1 MKIKYKALD
10 KELMWKEYNNKLKNK
25 YHSVSEV
32 KQIQNSLLKGRVNFN
47 GYEDNVLKNISINQL
62 EFNIMT
68 KKLLKLA

>member
-32 KQIQNSLLKGRVNFN
+32 KQI
-47 GYEDNVLKNISINQL
+47 
-62 EFNIMT
+62 
-68 KKLLKLA
+68 